1 MRRKQL
7 TVNRF
12 FFFNSLMGNYKFIII
27 TLTDIHD
34 TELDKREKISDQ
46 LIILASIF
54 ISIL

>member
-1 MRRKQL
+1 
-7 TVNRF
+7 
-12 FFFNSLMGNYKFIII
+12 MGNYKCIII

-46 LIILASIF
+46 LIMLASIY

>member
-12 FFFNSLMGNYKFIII
+12 FFFNSLMGNYKCIII